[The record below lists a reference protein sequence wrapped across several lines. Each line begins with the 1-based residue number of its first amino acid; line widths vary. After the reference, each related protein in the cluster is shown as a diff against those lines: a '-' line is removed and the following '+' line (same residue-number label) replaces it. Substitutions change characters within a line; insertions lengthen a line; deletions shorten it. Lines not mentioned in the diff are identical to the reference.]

1 MNENERDF
9 KKVLESI
16 KSLESQIIELNLYVR
31 EQIKHLLENNKKD
44 ITYQHEVNLDDKKVI
59 GQIINL
65 ISVQTNQIKE
75 EAENFIYK
83 CLVDNESKKDPKE
96 KLTRLDICDILHTDF
111 EIPKSTAYRYYKDSF
126 NLYKW
131 EQAKPDPDKK
141 IKDNKDTILDNVLDT
156 AEAALADGDNLAY
169 YKGIELYSKL
179 LTRFKKV

>member
-16 KSLESQIIELNLYVR
+16 KSLESQIVELNLYVR

-75 EAENFIYK
+75 
-83 CLVDNESKKDPKE
+83 LKE
-96 KLTRLDICDILHTDF
+96 KI
-111 EIPKSTAYRYYKDSF
+111 
-126 NLYKW
+126 
-131 EQAKPDPDKK
+131 
-141 IKDNKDTILDNVLDT
+141 
-156 AEAALADGDNLAY
+156 GD
-169 YKGIELYSKL
+169 
-179 LTRFKKV
+179 

>member
-75 EAENFIYK
+75 
-83 CLVDNESKKDPKE
+83 LKE
-96 KLTRLDICDILHTDF
+96 RI
-111 EIPKSTAYRYYKDSF
+111 
-126 NLYKW
+126 
-131 EQAKPDPDKK
+131 
-141 IKDNKDTILDNVLDT
+141 
-156 AEAALADGDNLAY
+156 GD
-169 YKGIELYSKL
+169 
-179 LTRFKKV
+179 

>member
-75 EAENFIYK
+75 
-83 CLVDNESKKDPKE
+83 LKE
-96 KLTRLDICDILHTDF
+96 KI
-111 EIPKSTAYRYYKDSF
+111 
-126 NLYKW
+126 
-131 EQAKPDPDKK
+131 
-141 IKDNKDTILDNVLDT
+141 
-156 AEAALADGDNLAY
+156 GD
-169 YKGIELYSKL
+169 
-179 LTRFKKV
+179 

>member
-1 MNENERDF
+1 MKENERDF

-75 EAENFIYK
+75 
-83 CLVDNESKKDPKE
+83 LKE
-96 KLTRLDICDILHTDF
+96 KI
-111 EIPKSTAYRYYKDSF
+111 
-126 NLYKW
+126 
-131 EQAKPDPDKK
+131 
-141 IKDNKDTILDNVLDT
+141 
-156 AEAALADGDNLAY
+156 GD
-169 YKGIELYSKL
+169 
-179 LTRFKKV
+179 